1 MCKTPAR
8 NPKLIKKETFL
19 GMNHQKAV
27 YKKPDCTATVLE
39 VVSCGAEPK
48 MMKM

>member
-1 MCKTPAR
+1 VFKKTA
-8 NPKLIKKETFL
+8 FL